1 MFAGLSK
8 NAFELILILFVLVIV
23 AVTIYFM
30 QITRQNRI
38 IYQHIKRIEDI
49 MQKQADREEENND

>member
-8 NAFELILILFVLVIV
+8 NAFELILILFILVIV
-23 AVTIYFM
+23 AVTIYFT